1 MALKPVPKA
10 ILIMAAV
17 SIAAFAG
24 MKFIPEPMPAAQET
38 TATDTVQ
45 VAPPAQAQVEA
56 ATAPAPQSDDAPVPA
71 VITPA
76 EQTSRDN
83 VSSGDAGL
91 SAVLGAG
98 R

>member
-10 ILIMAAV
+10 ILIIAV
-17 SIAAFAG
+17 VSGIGYAS
-24 MKFIPEPMPAAQET
+24 MKFMPKSAPAAPEV
-38 TATDTVQ
+38 AAPAPTV
-45 VAPPAQAQVEA
+45 VAPPTQAQVDSAGQAAQAA
-56 ATAPAPQSDDAPVPA
+56 ATPAP
-71 VITPA
+71 TPA
-76 EQTSRDN
+76 PETPRPN